1 MKIPAFIDSSETFA
15 KLFDSLAILNSRND
29 PFRNI
34 RSLHKPSFRVGL
46 TRTVCGSVCL
56 SVEKAI
62 ENNYISDIEFNLILH
77 EIEQYKSLKRQLIN
91 KAKSSS
97 EVDVG
102 VREQIREDYRKKLGS
117 LVTITK

>member
-1 MKIPAFIDSSETFA
+1 MLGARLSIRKLQNMKKTISIA
-15 KLFDSLAILNSRND
+15 KTK
-29 PFRNI
+29 
-34 RSLHKPSFRVGL
+34 H
-46 TRTVCGSVCL
+46 L
-56 SVEKAI
+56 SVSGLFSKAI
-62 ENNYISDIEFNLILH
+62 ENNSISDIEFNSIFH